1 MTDAGARVIDSSPMY
16 GRAEEVVGDLV
27 EAGGHR
33 DRFFLATKVWTKGAK
48 EGVQQIE
55 NSFRYLRAKRID
67 LIQVHNLVDLETQL
81 ATLRRLKSEGRIR
94 YVGVSH
100 WNASAYDD
108 LEKTLRRE
116 ELDFVQLNYSVAERE
131 AEKVLLPLARDRGV
145 AVLANRPFA
154 QGQLFAKVKDKPVP
168 EWAAALGIAS
178 WGQLML
184 KFVIS
189 HEAVTC
195 AIPATSKPEHMQ
207 DDARAGSGPMPDAA
221 TRDKMAALF
230 V

>member
-1 MTDAGARVIDSSPMY
+1 MIDAGARVIDSSPMY

-27 EAGGHR
+27 EADGSR

-48 EGVQQIE
+48 EGLQQIE
-55 NSFRYLRAKRID
+55 NSFRYLHTKRID

-81 ATLRRLKSEGRIR
+81 VTLRRLKAEGRIR

-100 WNASAYDD
+100 WNASAYDE

-116 ELDFVQLNYSVAERE
+116 ELDFVQLNYSVVERE

-154 QGQLFAKVKDKPVP
+154 QGQLFAKVKDKPLP
-168 EWAAALGIAS
+168 DWAAAAGIAS

-184 KFVIS
+184 KFVVS

-207 DDARAGSGPMPDAA
+207 DDAKAGGGPMPDAA
-221 TRDKMAALF
+221 TRERIAALF
-230 V
+230 A